1 MITPAYVQM
10 MAAYNRAM
18 NQRIYEAS
26 AQLTD
31 DQRRAERGAFFG
43 SIQGTLNHI
52 LWADARAVA
61 PFTGTSAPPHDT
73 KHEMHAEFDALRRHR
88 VEIDEALVAIAEQI
102 TQASLDAPTT
112 VSSVA
117 TGRTRTWP
125 TGAFI
130 VHLFNHQTHHRGQVT
145 TLLMQLGKDVGVTDI
160 PWLELD
166 YGF

>member
-1 MITPAYVQM
+1 
-10 MAAYNRAM
+10 MALYNRAM
-18 NQRIYEAS
+18 NQRVYEAA
-26 AQLTD
+26 AQLSD
-31 DQRRAERGAFFG
+31 EQRRVDRGAFFG
-43 SIQGTLNHI
+43 SIHRTLNHV

-61 PFTGTSAPPHDT
+61 PFTGMSAPPEDT
-73 KHEMHAEFDALRRHR
+73 RHEMHAEFDALRHHR
-88 VEIDEALVAIAEQI
+88 FELDETLVVVAAQV

-145 TLLMQLGKDVGVTDI
+145 TLLMQLGQDVGVTDI

>member
-1 MITPAYVQM
+1 

-18 NQRIYEAS
+18 NQRLYEAS

-31 DQRRAERGAFFG
+31 EQRRAERGAFFG
-43 SIQGTLNHI
+43 SIHRTLNHI
-52 LWADARAVA
+52 LWSDARAVA
-61 PFTGTSAPPHDT
+61 PILGTPVPPEDT

-88 VEIDEALVAIAEQI
+88 VEIDGALIMIAGQV

-125 TGAFI
+125 TSAFI

-145 TLLMQLGKDVGVTDI
+145 TLLMQLGQDVGVTDI

>member
-1 MITPAYVQM
+1 MITPAYVRM

-18 NQRIYEAS
+18 NQQVYEAS
-26 AQLTD
+26 ARLTD
-31 DQRRAERGAFFG
+31 EQRRADRGAFFG
-43 SIQGTLNHI
+43 SIHRTLNHI
-52 LWADARAVA
+52 LWADARAVGSFA
-61 PFTGTSAPPHDT
+61 GSAIPPEDT
-73 KHEMHAEFDALRRHR
+73 RFEMYAEFDTLRRKR
-88 VEIDEALVAIAEQI
+88 GELDDVLVAVADRL
-102 TQASLDAPTT
+102 TQSSLDAPST

-125 TGAFI
+125 AGAFI

-145 TLLMQLGKDVGVTDI
+145 TLLMQLGQDVGVTDI